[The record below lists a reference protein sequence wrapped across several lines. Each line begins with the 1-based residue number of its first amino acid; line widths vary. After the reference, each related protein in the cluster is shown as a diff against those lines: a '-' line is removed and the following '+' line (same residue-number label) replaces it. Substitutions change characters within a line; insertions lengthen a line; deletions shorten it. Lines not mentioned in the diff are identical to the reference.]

1 MKNCINIVMGTK
13 EITIKILDNAT
24 HKEVLESLN
33 KRITEL
39 KKLYKNEKTPIL
51 VAGKVLK
58 NKEMQEIKQIIQD
71 KIDVEVDFE
80 TPKELGLSGIK
91 RT

>member
-39 KKLYKNEKTPIL
+39 KKQLNQAIDEQNFEKAAQLRDEIR
-51 VAGKVLK
+51 
-58 NKEMQEIKQIIQD
+58 EME
-71 KIDVEVDFE
+71 
-80 TPKELGLSGIK
+80 G
-91 RT
+91 